1 MSEERRN
8 LWDKPNQETE
18 EIRETGKEPAAGG
31 KRNDTRATAL
41 VSMTKDNKQRLTGK
55 AKEHG
60 LSLSSF
66 FRLAAD
72 EYIRNHNW

>member
-1 MSEERRN
+1 MAEERRN
-8 LWDKPNQETE
+8 LQGIPDPEME
-18 EIRETGKEPAAGG
+18 EIRETGQEPAAGRE
-31 KRNDTRATAL
+31 KNNTRATAL
-41 VSMTKDNKQRLTGK
+41 VSMTKDDKRRLTGK

-72 EYIRNHNW
+72 EYIKNHDW